1 MRNVSNSILPLALHY
16 NEEHFRTLLV
26 NGINPFLLSINN
38 LCFNIYFN
46 DDRGKAIWLILHTK
60 DDTKISELKD
70 KALNHFKLFFETY
83 PSKNPGFDLE
93 NNWFLP
99 YPNNIIRLIDS
110 SEYNRFNN
118 LNALGI
124 NFIEHSKNYNSA
136 LSEITLEI
144 ANEFGEVEH
153 LEILDICFN
162 TLISMVFGF
171 FQEKSKANSFFEDFF
186 EKLVSKEGST
196 WQTIERRLEKDFKD
210 NEETL
215 SKHINSIWFDLSR
228 DPLNGS
234 NYESLNALA
243 KTSNQIKTDLSKLGN
258 AQKQQADVYL
268 ENLLNFSVM
277 NLITQVSLL
286 NYNTFFIFHSITK
299 SLK

>member
-1 MRNVSNSILPLALHY
+1 MSKRKRVVITGTGVLSPIGNNTTEFLKSLKNGS
-16 NEEHFRTLLV
+16 
-26 NGINPFLLSINN
+26 NGIKPISLFDTSD
-38 LCFNIYFN
+38 FSVNIA
-46 DDRGKAIWLILHTK
+46 G
-60 DDTKISELKD
+60 E
-70 KALNHFKLFFETY
+70 
-83 PSKNPGFDLE
+83 
-93 NNWFLP
+93 
-99 YPNNIIRLIDS
+99 
-110 SEYNRFNN
+110 
-118 LNALGI
+118 LGI
-124 NFIEHSKNYNSA
+124 
-136 LSEITLEI
+136 
-144 ANEFGEVEH
+144 
-153 LEILDICFN
+153 D
-162 TLISMVFGF
+162 
-171 FQEKSKANSFFEDFF
+171 FEDFF

-210 NEETL
+210 NEEAL